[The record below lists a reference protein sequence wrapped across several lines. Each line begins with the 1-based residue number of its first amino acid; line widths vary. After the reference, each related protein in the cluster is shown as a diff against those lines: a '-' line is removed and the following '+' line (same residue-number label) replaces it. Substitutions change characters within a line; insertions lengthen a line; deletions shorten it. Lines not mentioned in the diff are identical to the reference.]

1 MHSTDT
7 DWRINTH
14 NANRDLDIIYI
25 ILQGGG
31 TGRWLTTTFA
41 MITDGYFGRRCASK
55 VGAAD
60 IVLSAAAAAGTAGAG
75 GGAGIDMIVHGLEIY
90 DPSKLPARPP
100 VSL

>member
-1 MHSTDT
+1 MHSTD
-7 DWRINTH
+7 WRTH
-14 NANRDLDIIYI
+14 NANRDLDI

-41 MITDGYFGRRCASK
+41 ITDGYFGRRCASE

-60 IVLSAAAAAGTAGAG
+60 IVLSAAAAAAATAGAG
-75 GGAGIDMIVHGLEIY
+75 GGAGIGIDMIVHGLEIY

>member
-1 MHSTDT
+1 M
-7 DWRINTH
+7 
-14 NANRDLDIIYI
+14 
-25 ILQGGG
+25 
-31 TGRWLTTTFA
+31 TTTFA

-60 IVLSAAAAAGTAGAG
+60 IVLSAAAAAATAGG
-75 GGAGIDMIVHGLEIY
+75 GGAGIDIDMIVHGLEIY